1 MTSTLRITS
10 ANTARTKPTTG
21 DTKMSFVNTDHL
33 GWLKCDGRA
42 MDKTSDNLLF
52 QVIGYTFGGSG
63 NSFNLPNP
71 AGRVMG
77 TVGTVTDDN
86 NRSRTYVAS
95 TNNGK
100 VGELDHKLTVPEMP
114 AHNHNK
120 LTASPGANTIADGT
134 TSIQADHIHGIAD
147 ETHQHTYTAPSG
159 SGSTSSYSGVGSIG
173 VITGTNSSA
182 LTIGALTGLTETEL
196 AGAHSHTISSN
207 GGDQYHNNIQP
218 TLFYGNTFIYCGVP
232 MRGEFPFKTG
242 LAPVLI

>member
-1 MTSTLRITS
+1 MTSTLRVNA

-33 GWLKCDGRA
+33 GWLKCDGRQ
-42 MDKTSDNLLF
+42 MDKTADNLLF

-63 NSFNLPNP
+63 NTFNLPNP

-77 TVGTVTDDN
+77 TVGTVTDSVPL
-86 NRSRTYVAS
+86 SRTYVAGQS
-95 TNNGK
+95 

-120 LTASPGANTIADGT
+120 ATPSPGANTVADGT
-134 TSIQADHIHGIAD
+134 TSSYIHNHGG
-147 ETHQHTYTAPSG
+147 TTG
-159 SGSTSSYSGVGSIG
+159 VTSSSTGSARVLTTIPEFGVDVATSSGEHSH
-173 VITGTNSSA
+173 
-182 LTIGALTGLTETEL
+182 TISNDT
-196 AGAHSHTISSN
+196 HSHTISSN
-207 GGDQYHNNIQP
+207 GNDQFHNNIQP